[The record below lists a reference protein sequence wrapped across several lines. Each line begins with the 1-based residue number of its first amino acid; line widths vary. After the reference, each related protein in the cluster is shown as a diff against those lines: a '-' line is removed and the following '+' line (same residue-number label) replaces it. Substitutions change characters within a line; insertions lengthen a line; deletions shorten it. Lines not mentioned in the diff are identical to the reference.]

1 MSDAEHATPAASEKR
16 SGNENGGGDKT
27 KDKRPGWPLWK
38 KLAVAGAI
46 FLVVVGLAV
55 GLGVGLTRSRGGGDS
70 DSSDD
75 EKRDG
80 GAPPPPSNGTG
91 SSRSSVWRP
100 KAGTSW
106 QIVLK
111 NPVDLGSGGGG
122 SGVTPDVDV
131 YDLDMYEN
139 SAATFQ
145 KLHGAGKKVVCYFS
159 AGSYE
164 DWRAD
169 KGEFKDVD
177 LGKPLRGWAGERWL
191 KLGSENV
198 RRIMSKRVEY
208 AAQKGCDAID
218 PDNVDG
224 YVCSPL
230 SHSLSLGKV
239 LAPREV
245 PKQLSSSRAAD
256 MQWHDGQQN
265 DNGLGL
271 TANDTI
277 SFVTFL
283 QAEASRHNMSMG
295 LKNAGGIIPEVLHL
309 CDFSVNEQ
317 CVEEGECESFAAFVA
332 AGKPVFHIE
341 YPDGVDGENAAGG
354 KIDKAAAEEICGRK
368 GKAKGAEGFSTVMKR
383 MELDGWVEY
392 CDGKVYETKTTKPGG
407 KRSWR

>member
-1 MSDAEHATPAASEKR
+1 MSDAEHAAPAASEKR
-16 SGNENGGGDKT
+16 SGNENDGGDKT

-106 QIVLK
+106 QIVLR

-224 YVCSPL
+224 Y
-230 SHSLSLGKV
+230 
-239 LAPREV
+239 
-245 PKQLSSSRAAD
+245 
-256 MQWHDGQQN
+256 QN

-295 LKNAGGIIPEVLHL
+295 LKNAAGIIPEVLHL

-354 KIDKAAAEEICGRK
+354 KILKAAAEEICGRK

-392 CDGKVYETKTTKPGG
+392 CDGKVYETKTTKPRG